1 MTTRENL
8 KKVSRNSLYIYLFA
22 LILATTGSFIQISGT
37 SWDVTSHLMFKPE
50 TFFTPSHA
58 LLYSGIGLIIIATLI
73 NLIIYLKYGPEIKI
87 IASKTSFQFM
97 LIGSIICL
105 SSGPADFLWHQA
117 FGIDGLLSPTHI
129 SLTTGMLLTSL
140 GVVIGLIKFKTS
152 FFEINPKVEIIRKIV
167 LIPAFSALWFTIIWY
182 VYFFSL
188 PFSNGDNFNFNLNP
202 YLASIIAV
210 LFLPLLSSIIFF
222 KASNTI
228 NYLGATSAV
237 AGLVI
242 IINIF
247 SNIFSTDGILLSS
260 IFWYLPLSFVPVII
274 ADFLVNSQNSRKSNK
289 HKRVNMKI
297 IAAALI
303 GGGFYIFNYPMVVW
317 AFAIP
322 LEMTLLVNDQGTPL
336 ISQLLSNFFA
346 TVPIMLI
353 ISVPIGAILGITGY
367 FVTNIMSKFESKNK
381 INTHGNDDKSVVVKG
396 N

>member
-1 MTTRENL
+1 MTTGENL
-8 KKVSRNSLYIYLFA
+8 IKFSRNSLSIYLFS
-22 LILATTGSFIQISGT
+22 LVLAATGSLIQISGT

-58 LLYSGIGLIIIATLI
+58 LLYSGIGLIIIATII
-73 NLIIYLKYGPEIKI
+73 NVVTYLKFGYQVKK
-87 IASKTSFQFM
+87 IASKTSFQ
-97 LIGSIICL
+97 LLLAGSIICL
-105 SSGPADFLWHQA
+105 SSGPADYLWHQT

-129 SLTTGMLLTSL
+129 ALTTGMLLTSL
-140 GVVIGLIKFKTS
+140 GVVKGLTTVKISSSENNAK
-152 FFEINPKVEIIRKIV
+152 FEIFRKIV
-167 LIPAFSALWFTIIWY
+167 LIPAISALWFTIIWY
-182 VYFFSL
+182 IYFFSL

-228 NYLGATSAV
+228 NYLGATSAI

-242 IINIF
+242 IINIL

-260 IFWYLPLSFVPVII
+260 IFWYLPLAFIPMII
-274 ADFLVNSQNSRKSNK
+274 ADFLVNSQNFRKSSK
-289 HKRVNMKI
+289 HKKVIRKI
-297 IAAALI
+297 IAVTLI
-303 GGGFYIFNYPMVVW
+303 GSGFYIFNYPMVVW

-322 LEMTLLVNDQGTPL
+322 LDMTLLINEQGSPL

-346 TVPIMLI
+346 TIPIMLF
-353 ISVPIGAILGITGY
+353 ISIPIGAILGITGY
-367 FVTNIMSKFESKNK
+367 FVADLITKYGNKNK
-381 INTHGNDDKSVVVKG
+381 INTLSNDYKSFLLKD